1 MQLSYIKLWC
11 HWWSQAAVQ
20 SGQRA
25 ENRLLSTMLD
35 DWFSALM
42 VLSAEKDLL
51 ESLAIDD
58 IISRFARCSSALQKQ
73 LVYMAELYLVI
84 K

>member
-1 MQLSYIKLWC
+1 
-11 HWWSQAAVQ
+11 
-20 SGQRA
+20 
-25 ENRLLSTMLD
+25 MLD

-51 ESLAIDD
+51 ESLAIDN
-58 IISRFARCSSALQKQ
+58 ILLTALLVAHLHSRNNLF
-73 LVYMAELYLVI
+73 MAELYLVI